1 MAPEQAMGLMPLD
14 NRVDIYSLA
23 AVTYAMLTSRPP
35 FLVRSIADIVARDPL
50 LAPEP
55 IASRLGAPS
64 TLDGLLLSGLATDR
78 NRRPPT
84 ALLLAQ
90 GLEAIGTEMQP
101 GGTSR
106 QRSEG
111 SVITHA
117 PPRREPSRAS
127 GFEPP
132 SPYPAPV
139 GSAAYQPSPQ
149 PIAGRYLNTARQ
161 SPSQLTRR
169 PPEAVAPS
177 RPVFYYVL
185 LGVSA
190 LALFAI
196 SMFLTILVLR

>member
-35 FLVRSIADIVARDPL
+35 FLVCSIADIVARDPL

-106 QRSEG
+106 QSSEG

-117 PPRREPSRAS
+117 PPRRERRGPLDLSHPVLIPHLWVPRHTSPHRSRSLAVISIRPARRRAS
-127 GFEPP
+127 
-132 SPYPAPV
+132 
-139 GSAAYQPSPQ
+139 
-149 PIAGRYLNTARQ
+149 
-161 SPSQLTRR
+161 
-169 PPEAVAPS
+169 
-177 RPVFYYVL
+177 
-185 LGVSA
+185 
-190 LALFAI
+190 
-196 SMFLTILVLR
+196 